1 MAARVDAS
9 RTTIQRLERGSLQ
22 ISLAVLARVLEV
34 LRLDDQLEL
43 IAAVDE
49 LGEQLSE
56 ARLKRPRRAT
66 APSLADE
73 L

>member
-1 MAARVDAS
+1 M
-9 RTTIQRLERGSLQ
+9 TIQRLERGSLQ

-34 LRLDDQLEL
+34 LRLDDQLDL

-56 ARLKRPRRAT
+56 ARLKRPRRST
-66 APSLADE
+66 TPSLADE